1 MRDIIVNTTIGI
13 KKIIPVIIVIVLIL
27 SNFSCK
33 LFCDE
38 DESHQKKIFNPANLS
53 KLSLDKIDSF
63 WDDDSIK
70 HVSDFIDETFNTHLE
85 YLVGTRYSSDSKMIV
100 VSVFNSQYGAI
111 EAMELRRNNVAV
123 VIKNGINNEFISGKW
138 WFSQN
143 PSSLIFLNKLNV
155 IIEVLYNDYPTY
167 AENETVLIQTAVEI
181 AKRIDALGN

>member
-1 MRDIIVNTTIGI
+1 MKRFITLLIIVLFSFLVVN
-13 KKIIPVIIVIVLIL
+13 
-27 SNFSCK
+27 SCK

-38 DESHQKKIFNPANLS
+38 DELQQKKIFNTSKLS
-53 KLSLDKIDSF
+53 KLSLNNIDSF

-85 YLVGTRYSSDSKMIV
+85 YLVGTRYSSDSKMIS

-181 AKRIDALGN
+181 AKRIDALDN